1 MTLEQLIKLVE
12 SGPAEY
18 RPRVSCDSRKLRQG
32 DIFVA
37 IKGTKMDGRDFIG
50 QAVVS
55 GARYVVTDKP
65 TKVASAE
72 VIETPDT
79 AAALGLLAQA
89 AYDYPN
95 KKLANLAVT
104 GTNGKTTTTYLAR
117 AVIAAAGHKC
127 GLIGTVTTDFGS
139 QTDQTAAAMT
149 TPDAVELASLSAQM
163 ITAGCDYMVTEA
175 SSHAIEQ
182 NRLAGID
189 FKAAAF
195 TNLTGDHLDYH
206 KTMDAYLA
214 AKLKLFEK
222 LSPNAAAVINKDDP
236 VFEKVAGAASQAEKI
251 FYSLDLP
258 AEITAKIISMDIAGT
273 VYDLNLFGKKVR
285 VQTPLIGRHNISNH
299 LAAAGLV
306 YACGFTPAQI
316 AAGLSKLAK
325 VPGRLEKV
333 PSSAD
338 FTILVDYAHTD
349 DALKNVLS
357 TLKPLCKGRL
367 AALFG
372 CGGDR
377 DKTKRPRMAAVAEQF
392 ADLIYVTSDNPR
404 TEKPL
409 DIIDDILKGFSNPS
423 ADNITIEPE
432 RKKAIELAVKAAAA
446 GDIILIAGKGH
457 ENYQIIGSEKY
468 HFSDI
473 ETAAEFLNLKIEWL
487 CKKI

>member
-12 SGPAEY
+12 S
-18 RPRVSCDSRKLRQG
+18 RPTEFRPHVSCDSRKLRQG

-37 IKGTKMDGRDFIG
+37 IKGTKMDGHDFIG

-72 VIETPDT
+72 VIEVADP
-79 AAALGLLAQA
+79 AFALGVLAQA

-95 KKLANLAVT
+95 KKLTNLAVT

-117 AVIAAAGHKC
+117 SVIAAAGHKC
-127 GLIGTVTTDFGS
+127 GLIGTITTDLGE
-139 QTDQTAAAMT
+139 QTDQIAASMT
-149 TPDAVELASLSAQM
+149 TPDAVELASLSSQM
-163 ITAGCDYMVTEA
+163 LAGGCEYMVAEA

-206 KTMDAYLA
+206 KTMDAYFA
-214 AKLKLFEK
+214 AKRKLFEK
-222 LSPNAAAVINKDDP
+222 LSPDAAAIINKDDP
-236 VFEKVAGAASQAEKI
+236 VFEKVAFAAASGAKVF
-251 FYSLDLP
+251 FYSLDKP
-258 AEITAKIISMDIAGT
+258 AEITAKIISMDIMGT
-273 VYDLNLFGKKVR
+273 LYDLEILGEKIR
-285 VQTPLIGRHNISNH
+285 VKTPLIGRHNISNH
-299 LAAAGLV
+299 LAAAGMV
-306 YACGFTPAQI
+306 YACGFTPKQI
-316 AAGLSKLAK
+316 ADGLSKIAK

-338 FTILVDYAHTD
+338 FAVLVDYAHTD
-349 DALKNVLS
+349 DAMKNVLA
-357 TLKPLCKGRL
+357 TLKPLCKGKL
-367 AALFG
+367 TIVFG

-392 ADLIYVTSDNPR
+392 ADAIYVTSDNPR

-409 DIIDDILKGFSNPS
+409 DIIDDVIKGFSNSS
-423 ADNITIEPE
+423 AENITIEPD
-432 RKKAIELAVKAAAA
+432 RKKAIELAVKAAKS

-473 ETAAEFLNLKIEWL
+473 ETAAEFLK
-487 CKKI
+487 

>member
-12 SGPAEY
+12 SKPIEY

-37 IKGTKMDGRDFIG
+37 IKGTKVDGWDFIG

-72 VIETPDT
+72 VIETPDP
-79 AAALGLLAQA
+79 AFALGVLAQA

-95 KKLANLAVT
+95 KKLTNLAVT

-117 AVIAAAGHKC
+117 SIIAAAGHKC
-127 GLIGTVTTDFGS
+127 GLIGTITTDLGS
-139 QTDQTAAAMT
+139 QTDQIAASMT
-149 TPDAVELASLSAQM
+149 TPDAVELASLSSQM
-163 ITAGCDYMVTEA
+163 LAAGCDYMVTEA

-189 FKAAAF
+189 FKAVAF
-195 TNLTGDHLDYH
+195 SNLTGDHLDYH

-222 LSPNAAAVINKDDP
+222 LSPDSTAIINKDDP
-236 VFEKVAGAASQAEKI
+236 VFEQVGSAASQAKI
-251 FYSLDLP
+251 LFYSLQQP

-273 VYDLNLFGKKVR
+273 IYDLEILGKKVR
-285 VQTPLIGRHNISNH
+285 VKTSLIGRHNISNH
-299 LAAAGLV
+299 LAAAGMV
-306 YACGFTPAQI
+306 YACGFTLEQI
-316 AAGLSKLAK
+316 AEGLSKIAK

-333 PSSAD
+333 PSSKD
-338 FTILVDYAHTD
+338 FAVLVDYAHTD
-349 DALKNVLS
+349 DAMKNVLS
-357 TLKPLCKGRL
+357 TLKPLCKGKL
-367 AALFG
+367 TIIFG

-392 ADLIYVTSDNPR
+392 ADAIYVTSDNPR

-409 DIIDDILKGFSNPS
+409 DIIEDVIKGFLNPS
-423 ADNITIEPE
+423 AENITIEPE
-432 RKKAIELAVKAAAA
+432 RKKAIELAVKAAGS

-457 ENYQIIGSEKY
+457 EDYQIIGSEKY

-473 ETAAEFLNLKIEWL
+473 EIAAEFLK
-487 CKKI
+487 

>member
-12 SGPAEY
+12 SKPIEY
-18 RPRVSCDSRKLRQG
+18 RPHVSCDSRRLRQG

-37 IKGTKMDGRDFIG
+37 IKGTKADGWDFIG

-72 VIETPDT
+72 VIKVEDP
-79 AAALGLLAQA
+79 AFALGVLAQA

-95 KKLANLAVT
+95 KKLTNLAVT

-117 AVIAAAGHKC
+117 SVIAAAGRKC
-127 GLIGTVTTDFGS
+127 GLIGTITTDFGS
-139 QTDQTAAAMT
+139 GADQIAASMT
-149 TPDAVELASLSAQM
+149 TPDAVELASLSSQM
-163 ITAGCDYMVTEA
+163 LAAGCDYMVTEA

-189 FKAAAF
+189 FKAVAF
-195 TNLTGDHLDYH
+195 SNLTGDHLDYH

-214 AKLKLFEK
+214 AKLKLFER
-222 LSPNAAAVINKDDP
+222 LSPDAAAIINKDAP
-236 VFEKVAGAASQAEKI
+236 VFKQVASAASQAKI
-251 FYSLDLP
+251 FFYSLRQP
-258 AEITAKIISMDIAGT
+258 AEFTAKIISMDIAGT
-273 VYDLNLFGKKVR
+273 VYDLEILGEKVR
-285 VQTPLIGRHNISNH
+285 VKTPLIGLHNISNH
-299 LAAAGLV
+299 LAAAGMV
-306 YACGFTPAQI
+306 YACGFTPEQI
-316 AAGLSKLAK
+316 AAGLSKIAK
-325 VPGRLEKV
+325 VPGRLEKT

-338 FTILVDYAHTD
+338 FAVLVDYAHTD
-349 DALKNVLS
+349 DAMKNVLS
-357 TLKPLCKGRL
+357 TLKPLCKGKL
-367 AALFG
+367 VIVFG

-392 ADLIYVTSDNPR
+392 ADAIYVTSDNPR

-409 DIIDDILKGFSNPS
+409 DIIEDVIKGFSNPS
-423 ADNITIEPE
+423 AANITIEPD
-432 RKKAIELAVKAAAA
+432 RKKAIELAVKAGGR
-446 GDIILIAGKGH
+446 GDIILLAGKGH

-473 ETAAEFLNLKIEWL
+473 ETAAEFLK
-487 CKKI
+487 